1 MEINDLLILLS
12 LTDSEINALS
22 SVPVGS
28 MVYNST
34 INNFVSYNGIKWIAI
49 SSGENISIVST
60 SNLIVNADTT
70 EVIRIT
76 AQSTNLNIL
85 QPTGT
90 PQDNQSLWFRIK
102 DNGNSI
108 SINLNSI
115 FVDYTGDLPASTT
128 PNKKLIFAA
137 KYDSDSLKWNVLAWK
152 TEP

>member
-12 LTDSEINALS
+12 LTDSEINALG

-34 INNFVSYNGIKWIAI
+34 INNIVSYNGIGWNSI

-60 SNLIVNADTT
+60 TNLLVNADTT

-90 PQDNQSLWFRIK
+90 PKDNQSLWFRIK

-108 SINLNSI
+108 SINLNS
-115 FVDYTGDLPASTT
+115 VDLKEVTD
-128 PNKKLIFAA
+128 NKNII
-137 KYDSDSLKWNVLAWK
+137 N
-152 TEP
+152 